1 MNYGGGYEA
10 YGNDDYGGGGFM
22 DSASQGVGGSQGTPS
37 KRGGGGGGGGRGS
50 RDNQTLF
57 PVTIKQLHGVQ
68 TSEDDVLRL
77 DGQEVATVK
86 VVGILSELAPQST
99 NVRFKLDDGTGV
111 FDGQMFLHADEA
123 DYAENELAK
132 LREGAYVRAVGKL
145 RTFQERVSLSCFSVT
160 PIEDFNEIT
169 HHFLDAVYVHLYNTR
184 GPLQSATGAG
194 GQQQLNTPVKQQQQG
209 FNYNQQGQ
217 GFGMQQQGTWNQ
229 GGGAFGAGGGGALGY
244 GGAAGSMDYG
254 MDSSFSPEQKAI
266 LDVLATCTSDRGIK
280 IDQIFMEL
288 RGQMNETQLRSALN
302 YLTSEGHVYSTID
315 ENHFKRTT

>member
-1 MNYGGGYEA
+1 MNYGGYEA
-10 YGNDDYGGGGFM
+10 YGNNDFGGGGFM

-37 KRGGGGGGGGRGS
+37 KRGGGRGGGGS

-68 TSEDDVLRL
+68 PSEDDVLRL
-77 DGQEVATVK
+77 DGHEVATVK
-86 VVGILSELAPQST
+86 VVGILSELTPQST

-111 FDGQMFLHADEA
+111 FDGQMFLHADDA

-132 LREGAYVRAVGKL
+132 LRDGIYVRAVGKL
-145 RTFQERVSLSCFSVT
+145 RSFQERVSLSCFSVT

-169 HHFLDAVYVHLYNTR
+169 HHFLDTIYVHLYNTR

-194 GQQQLNTPVKQQQQG
+194 GQQQLNTPVKQQG
-209 FNYNQQGQ
+209 FDHNQQAQ
-217 GFGMQQQGTWNQ
+217 GFGMQQQQGSWNQ
-229 GGGAFGAGGGGALGY
+229 GSFGGGGGSLGY
-244 GGAAGSMDYG
+244 GGAAASMDYG